1 MKIRKILMG
10 GVFGGATALVVDM
23 LGFIGSQLFGLP
35 RASYTIFDAMTRI
48 LPGNLIT
55 FTIDLIVKSISLLN
69 LGPTSRV
76 AKLAEQSI
84 AVAQFIGLGIV
95 FGVVL
100 AIVYRKKPSQ
110 TSSAGMY
117 AGLVLSV
124 AIIVILMVLRFP
136 PAGVVFSILWLGF
149 VFALW
154 GWVLGR
160 LVALEPPRMLEPAA
174 MPSSEKMP
182 SSEAVPSGE
191 QELLN
196 QEALANEEALTRRQ
210 FLRVVGVGSFTILA
224 SAAGIQ
230 LLSQNGNASQ
240 SAGAGPLVSNLVGT
254 TSGPAESPPQA
265 ELDARFQPVPG
276 TRPELTSNADFY
288 RIDINTTPPYIDG
301 NTWRLELGG
310 MVDQPLSLSLDDIRS
325 RPSVSQAVT
334 MECISNEVGGDLTST
349 SVWTGVPFKD
359 ILADAGLQPGATHIN
374 IEAVDGFYECV
385 PMEEAMDGRTLLV
398 YEMNHEPL
406 PQSHGFPLRIYIP
419 NHFGMKQPK
428 WITRMEVIDHL
439 VSGYWVDRGWSPTAI
454 VKTTSVIDTVAV
466 DAIDATTGMLPI
478 GGIAWAGARGISK
491 VEVKVDGGDWGDAEL
506 RTPALS
512 SLTWVQWRY
521 LWKYTEGRHTFSVR
535 ATDGTGQLQ
544 VVLEAP
550 PHPDGATGID
560 SVTEVI
566 PAV

>member
-1 MKIRKILMG
+1 MNSRKILMG
-10 GVFGGATALVVDM
+10 GVWGGLTALVVDM

-35 RASYTIFDAMTRI
+35 RASYTIFDAMTRV

-55 FTIDLIVKSISLLN
+55 FTIEIIVKSISLLS
-69 LGPTSRV
+69 LGPTSRL
-76 AKLAEQSI
+76 AKFAEQSI
-84 AVAQFIGLGIV
+84 AVAQFIGLGII
-95 FGVVL
+95 FGILL
-100 AIVYRKKPSQ
+100 AIAYRKKPSQ
-110 TSSAGMY
+110 ITSAGMY
-117 AGLVLSV
+117 AGLILSV
-124 AIIVILMVLRFP
+124 AIILILMLLRFP
-136 PAGVVFSILWLGF
+136 PAGVVFSILWVGF

-160 LVALEPPRMLEPAA
+160 LISFESPTVL
-174 MPSSEKMP
+174 SSEVVPASKETLEDTDMP
-182 SSEAVPSGE
+182 EVKTMPESKQVLSGD
-191 QELLN
+191 
-196 QEALANEEALTRRQ
+196 EALSRRQ

-224 SAAGIQ
+224 TAAGIQ
-230 LLSQNGNASQ
+230 ILSQNGNTSQ
-240 SAGAGPLVSNLVGT
+240 ATSAGTEASNLAGT

-265 ELDARFQPVPG
+265 ELAARFQPVPG

-288 RIDINTTPPYIDG
+288 RIDINTTPPHIDG
-301 NTWRLELGG
+301 ATWRLELGG

-334 MECISNEVGGDLTST
+334 MECISNEIGGDLTGT

-359 ILADAGLQPGATHIN
+359 ILADAGLQAGATHIN

-406 PQSHGFPLRIYIP
+406 PQGHGFPLRIYIP

-428 WITRMEVIDHL
+428 WITRMEVTDHL
-439 VSGYWVDRGWSPTAI
+439 KSGYWVDRGWSPTAI

-466 DAIDATTGMLPI
+466 DAIDTNTSTLPI

-491 VEVKVDGGDWGDAEL
+491 VEVKVDDGDWQAAEL
-506 RTPALS
+506 RSPALS

-521 LWKYTEGRHTFSVR
+521 LWKFTEGRHTFSVR
-535 ATDGTGQLQ
+535 AYDGAGQVQ
-544 VVLEAP
+544 VTLDAP

-560 SVTEVI
+560 SVTEII
-566 PAV
+566 PAA